1 MFWDKVAGIYD
12 LVETVYNGRVYKNL
26 GKRIAKEMEAGDV
39 VLECACG
46 TGAISRHIAPT
57 CKLLIA
63 TDFSG
68 GMLRQAAKSCRNYD
82 NVRIRRADMMRLKCR
97 DNRFDKVVAGN
108 VIHLLEKPEDAVREL
123 ERVCRPGGRIIIP
136 TYVNASEGTNERAVR
151 LFEAAGVNF
160 KRQFDMES
168 YQKFFKDAGYKNVE
182 YDVIDGRMPCA
193 VAIITKG

>member
-68 GMLRQAAKSCRNYD
+68 GMLRQAAKNCRNYD

-136 TYVNASEGTNERAVR
+136 TYINASEGTNERAVR

>member
-68 GMLRQAAKSCRNYD
+68 GMLRQAAKNCRNYD

-108 VIHLLEKPEDAVREL
+108 VIHLLEKPEDALREL

-136 TYVNASEGTNERAVR
+136 TYINASEGTNERAVR

>member
-26 GKRIAKEMEAGDV
+26 GKRIAKEIEAGDV

-68 GMLRQAAKSCRNYD
+68 GMLRQAAKNCRNYD

-108 VIHLLEKPEDAVREL
+108 VIHLLEKPEDALREL

-136 TYVNASEGTNERAVR
+136 TYINASEGTNERAVR

>member
-26 GKRIAKEMEAGDV
+26 GKRLAKEMEAGDV

-68 GMLRQAAKSCRNYD
+68 GMLRQAAKNCRNYD
-82 NVRIRRADMMRLKCR
+82 NVRIRRADMMKLKCR
-97 DNRFDKVVAGN
+97 DNRFNKVVAGN

-136 TYVNASEGTNERAVR
+136 TYINASEGTNERAVR